1 MAYRVPQLEI
11 PYGDPFRN
19 DALERKPVVEF
30 LSGLIGRI
38 DGPFVLALDS
48 PWGTGKT
55 TLIQMLE
62 AVLKEQD
69 FSCVYFNAW
78 KVDYVTDPLVA
89 LVSSIDCLE
98 MGTPDSNA
106 SFRGRLKKVRSVT
119 SLIAKRG
126 VIAAAKAI
134 TVGALDLEE
143 EVEAAI
149 AELSGGSVSD
159 IVESFQREC
168 TLLDKFHSELE
179 SAIGQLPAAG
189 KKPTLIFFVDEIDR
203 CRPTFAI
210 ELLERIKHLFDVPN
224 IIFVL
229 SLDKQQL
236 EASIGAVYGQ
246 NIKAAEYLRRF
257 IDLEYAIPAAK
268 TKKFIESLFQRF
280 GLNEIFAPRAQ
291 FGELAYDRQHFIEFF
306 AALAEAAELSLRA
319 QERCITRLRVVMDQT
334 PQDHYLQPVLVAL
347 LIALKAIEPDLFTR
361 LYLGTASTEDVM
373 NYLRSLP
380 RGEKIVDDHM
390 GMVIES
396 YLLESDENQERKAK
410 SISALEALSSDSG
423 VSESIRTRSKRV
435 LDMTQRSRSSFH
447 HGANLAY
454 VARKIDLVSGL
465 SS

>member
-11 PYGDPFRN
+11 PDGDPFRN
-19 DALERKPVVEF
+19 DVLERKPVVEF
-30 LSGLIGRI
+30 LAGLIGRI

-69 FSCVYFNAW
+69 FSCVHFNAW

-89 LVSSIDCLE
+89 LVSSIDRLE

-159 IVESFQREC
+159 IVESFQKEC
-168 TLLDKFHSELE
+168 TLLDKFRSELE

-224 IIFVL
+224 IIFIL

-236 EASIGAVYGQ
+236 EASIGAIYGEK
-246 NIKAAEYLRRF
+246 IKATEYLRRF
-257 IDLEYAIPAAK
+257 IDLEYVVPAARS
-268 TKKFIESLFQRF
+268 KKFVESLFLRF
-280 GLNEIFAPRAQ
+280 GLNEVFARRTHSD
-291 FGELAYDRQHFIEFF
+291 LAYDRQQFIDFF
-306 AALAEAAELSLRA
+306 AELAEAAKLSLRT

-334 PQDHYLQPVLVAL
+334 PDNQYLQPVLAAL
-347 LIALKAIEPDLFTR
+347 LIVLKAIKQDLFAR
-361 LYLGTASTEDVM
+361 LCNGDASTKEVM
-373 NYLRSLP
+373 SYLRSLP
-380 RGEKIVDDHM
+380 GGERIVEDHK

-396 YLLESDENQERKAK
+396 YLLESDENQERKATSIRELEELSLDT
-410 SISALEALSSDSG
+410 SISDKQ
-423 VSESIRTRSKRV
+423 RDRSKRI
-435 LDMTQRSRSSFH
+435 LGMTQQSRPAFYN
-447 HGANLAY
+447 GASLTF

-465 SS
+465 K